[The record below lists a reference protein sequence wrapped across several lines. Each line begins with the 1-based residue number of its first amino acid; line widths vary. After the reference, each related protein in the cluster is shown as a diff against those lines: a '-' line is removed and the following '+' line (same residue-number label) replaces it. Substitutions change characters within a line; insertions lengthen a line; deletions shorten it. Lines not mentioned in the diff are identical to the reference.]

1 MRFARMGWNH
11 PPQPS
16 SATLQLWS
24 LQEHLES
31 LRRQRDDCRRWVWV
45 SGNKFSTSWELFQ
58 VTIQRRQPFARI
70 WFMNNNKVYIDY
82 GSSDKGPFLSRQKPS
97 SVLSRLAQV
106 RSSSRRGKEEEH
118 LRHSLQRTEQ
128 KLATQ
133 LATEERFVCQQQ
145 IFVATWE
152 VKKRATGLF
161 GVSYSPVIWGL

>member
-1 MRFARMGWNH
+1 M
-11 PPQPS
+11 
-16 SATLQLWS
+16 
-24 LQEHLES
+24 
-31 LRRQRDDCRRWVWV
+31 RRQRDDCRRWVWV

-145 IFVATWE
+145 IFVAT
-152 VKKRATGLF
+152 
-161 GVSYSPVIWGL
+161 